1 MKKIILIVLAVIT
14 LMLAACSNAAVE
26 KEKPVSFSEGNT
38 EITEV
43 ETETTEISTT
53 ESTNVESTTKEQTT
67 AASTTKD
74 KPATTKLQTTQK
86 QTTTKQHTTVQTTT
100 AQKQSTTKK
109 ETTTAK
115 ATTTQKQTTTKKE
128 TTTAAPLVDI
138 ASFVSYAKNYGK
150 GLGLNYDSSV
160 TECWDTPIVVS
171 ATNGES
177 AKRDIRSRLNRYKN
191 VEDFTDFSV
200 WYEKRSDGKINLY
213 IGYN

>member
-14 LMLAACSNAAVE
+14 MMLAACSNAAVV

-38 EITEV
+38 EITEI
-43 ETETTEISTT
+43 ETEITEISTT
-53 ESTNVESTTKEQTT
+53 ELTTVQKSTTEAETT
-67 AASTTKD
+67 VTTTTRNEPAATNPTT
-74 KPATTKLQTTQK
+74 THRQS
-86 QTTTKQHTTVQTTT
+86 TTKQHTTVQSTTT
-100 AQKQSTTKK
+100 QKQSTTKK
-109 ETTTAK
+109 ETTTA
-115 ATTTQKQTTTKKE
+115 
-128 TTTAAPLVDI
+128 APSVDI

-150 GLGLNYDSSV
+150 DLGLNYDSSV
-160 TECWDTPIVVS
+160 TDCWDTPIVVS

-200 WYEKRSDGKINLY
+200 WYEKRSDGKYNLY